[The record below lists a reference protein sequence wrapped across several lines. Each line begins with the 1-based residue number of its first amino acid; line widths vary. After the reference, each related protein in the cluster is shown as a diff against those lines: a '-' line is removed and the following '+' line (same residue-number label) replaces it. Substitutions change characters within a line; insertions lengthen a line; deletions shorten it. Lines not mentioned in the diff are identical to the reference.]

1 MSFMKKP
8 RKGQEKTST
17 EIVPSVYPFYKISR
31 FKKRM
36 LAYWLVFEWK
46 CARESSL
53 PILYDID

>member
-1 MSFMKKP
+1 MKKP